1 MKKLIVTL
9 LTLTL
14 IGLGYY
20 VYKKRNRFAYNYQ
33 DTEITDYTERMKSE
47 KELEAFKVKFQILK
61 DQNDSLIA
69 LKTDGKPR
77 KDPEP
82 DESDD
87 KVVELNR
94 EIGELKT
101 ENAELRRELDS
112 MKSTKKETAS
122 TKKTKKKHE
131 TTIPIARNTR
141 AIELQRY
148 LTELYG
154 NR

>member
-14 IGLGYY
+14 IGWGYY
-20 VYKKRNRFAYNYQ
+20 IYRNRNKYIYRN
-33 DTEITDYTERMKSE
+33 DESMVTDYTERLKAE
-47 KELEAFKVKFQILK
+47 KELDSLKVKFQILK
-61 DQNDSLIA
+61 DRNDSLIA
-69 LKTDGKPR
+69 LKTVSQ
-77 KDPEP
+77 PE
-82 DESDD
+82 ESDD
-87 KVVELNR
+87 KVLELNR

-112 MKSTKKETAS
+112 MKSTRNETAS
-122 TKKTKKKHE
+122 TTKTQKKHE
-131 TTIPIARNTR
+131 KTIPIARNSR

>member
-14 IGLGYY
+14 IGWGYY
-20 VYKKRNRFAYNYQ
+20 IYRNKNKYIYRN
-33 DTEITDYTERMKSE
+33 DESMVTDYTERLKAE
-47 KELEAFKVKFQILK
+47 KELDSLKVKFQILK
-61 DQNDSLIA
+61 DRNDSLIA
-69 LKTDGKPR
+69 LKTVSQ
-77 KDPEP
+77 PE
-82 DESDD
+82 ESDD
-87 KVVELNR
+87 KVLELNR

-112 MKSTKKETAS
+112 MKSTRNETAS
-122 TKKTKKKHE
+122 TTKKQKKHE
-131 TTIPIARNTR
+131 KTIPIARNSR